1 MFAANAHY
9 RHKNYE
15 CAEILFLITNEDVIV
30 GILVKQ
36 LGSLNVE
43 FVMQALQY
51 TLYGLLLLYS
61 H

>member
-36 LGSLNVE
+36 LGSLNV
-43 FVMQALQY
+43 
-51 TLYGLLLLYS
+51 
-61 H
+61 